1 VAAEFGDHADNGSW
15 IGDDGIA
22 WVGGRW
28 YGELPKL
35 YEESGDDRAHNNSG
49 AWVGG
54 DDRVLGEN
62 QSAASSGRKDS

>member
-1 VAAEFGDHADNGSW
+1 MTIGLTTIAE
-15 IGDDGIA
+15 
-22 WVGGRW
+22 
-28 YGELPKL
+28 L
-35 YEESGDDRAHNNSG
+35 RAHNNSG